1 VIRFFRDS
9 LKKIPLIV
17 LLAGLWVA
25 PTGLLPA
32 EGIRFIGALH
42 PLMVHL
48 PLGLWF
54 AFVMLLLAGT
64 LRRNWVIE
72 CGLKGLMSLLLLTS
86 WAAVITGWLWE
97 QSGHSQ
103 LLLTQHKQWML
114 LYLFALHLFA
124 GDVRREVSL
133 LRLWIG
139 TLLLSGLLGYGGH
152 LGSVMVHGDPFAQWA
167 KPTQAASDPFFHQ
180 EVYPILEQKC
190 LACHQGTGATAG
202 LQMQDAAGLWRGG
215 VSGAAITSADA
226 TDSLLIQRIDLPK
239 DHPKHMPPF
248 GASVTA
254 AERTTIL
261 SWIER
266 GVSNE

>member
-1 VIRFFRDS
+1 MRLFRDS
-9 LKKIPLIV
+9 LKKIPLVI
-17 LLAGLWVA
+17 LLAGFWIA
-25 PTGLLPA
+25 PVGVISAQDIGFL
-32 EGIRFIGALH
+32 GALH

-54 AFVMLLLAGT
+54 AFLMLLLAGT
-64 LRRNWVIE
+64 LRREWVIE

-97 QSGHSQ
+97 QSGHSH
-103 LLLTQHKQWML
+103 LLLAQHKQWML
-114 LYLFALHLFA
+114 IYLFALHLFA
-124 GDVRREVSL
+124 GEVKREVHL

-139 TLLLSGLLGYGGH
+139 TVLLSGLLGYGGH

-167 KPTQAASDPFFHQ
+167 KPTEVASDPFFQQ

-190 LACHQGTGATAG
+190 LACHEGAGAAAG
-202 LQMQDAAGLWRGG
+202 LQMQNAAGLWRGG
-215 VSGAAITSADA
+215 VSGAAVVSANA
-226 TDSLLIQRIDLPK
+226 TDSLIIQRIDLPT
-239 DHPKHMPPF
+239 DHPQHMPPF